1 MILRPILIA
10 ALSMLAVAAEAQA
23 PEPAAPPAAQAP
35 EPSSLEEEVL
45 AEVNKART
53 NPAGYAAALREY
65 RSYFEGNVVHLPGR
79 DVGLRT
85 REGVVAVD
93 EAIAFLAKQAPLPAL
108 RSAPELVVAAREVTA
123 AQVLAGG
130 TGHSGTD
137 GSDAKARIKKNKGSG
152 FMAEV
157 LAYGASDAA
166 GVVRQLIVDDGVRTR
181 PNRKILFDKRYF
193 RGGVACG
200 SHPVARSMCVIDLSS
215 FVGLA
220 PAPKQA
226 PNPPIEV
233 DIR

>member
-1 MILRPILIA
+1 MVIRPILIA
-10 ALSMLAVAAEAQA
+10 ALSMLALAAEAQTPA
-23 PEPAAPPAAQAP
+23 PTAPG
-35 EPSSLEEEVL
+35 LEEQVL
-45 AEVNKART
+45 AEINKART
-53 NPAGYAAALREY
+53 DPAGYAAALREY
-65 RSYFEGNVVHLPGR
+65 RGYFEGNVVQLPDS

-85 REGVVAVD
+85 REGVAAVD
-93 EAIAFLAKQAPLPAL
+93 EAIAFLARQAPLPAL

-123 AQVLAGG
+123 AQLLAGG
-130 TGHSGTD
+130 MGHRGTD
-137 GSDAKARIKKNKGSG
+137 GSDAKVRIKKNKGSG

-166 GVVRQLIVDDGVRTR
+166 GVVRQLIVDDGVPTR

-200 SHPVARSMCVIDLSS
+200 SHPVARSVCVIDVSS

-220 PAPKQA
+220 PVPKQA
-226 PNPPIEV
+226 PNPPIEI